1 MEANFFRFAV
11 EELFHKIHGLR
22 IKKVFMPAQGV
33 WTFSFDNSLNLIF
46 FRAPKGGGFFLSQEK
61 PANPSEP
68 SAQAMLLRKKIRN
81 KRIVSCQN
89 LWPWRKM
96 ALEMSATREFLI
108 LDICRGVFIENQTAV
123 PEALVA
129 WPGLDEILSSI
140 EIWKAHPQIT
150 PPLRDALSGMSE
162 DDCRELLDHLRQGIA
177 PGFYL
182 YQDSKGG
189 EKPGCFL
196 PGNFS
201 GEYQSFESPLETA
214 RAYGWPIVHEMVTQG
229 FNQSRIVNSQVK
241 RLSRNLT
248 KIDNDRIRLAQMV
261 EEGDFGNLIKSNLH
275 VLDSKARMKEVI
287 LKDEKGIERL
297 IKLDPK
303 RTILENMQVFFNKAA
318 KGRRGLDFIE
328 TRKKELQEKIDNLS
342 DELIIDHS
350 SLTERPASIGKG
362 RGTSSGTM
370 SRFFRSSDGFLILR
384 ARNRQSGHKLLSRE
398 ASPHDLWFHVQDGP
412 GAHVILK
419 RAHELVHVP
428 QKSLEEAA
436 NLAALASYRKN
447 DHKALIYC
455 ARVKDVRKIKGLEQG
470 RVQVGKVLK
479 SILVNIDPEKESM
492 LEITR

>member
-11 EELFHKIHGLR
+11 EELCQKIHGLR

-33 WTFSFDNSLNLIF
+33 WTFSFDNSQNLIF

-81 KRIVSCQN
+81 KKIVSCQN

-96 ALEMSATREFLI
+96 ALEVSAAREFLV
-108 LDICRGVFIENQTAV
+108 LDICRGVFIENQWTG
-123 PEALVA
+123 PETPVV
-129 WPGLDEILSSI
+129 WPGLDEILSSS
-140 EIWKAHPQIT
+140 EIWKTHPHIT
-150 PPLRDALSGMSE
+150 PLLRDALPGMSR
-162 DDCRELLDHLRQGIA
+162 DDSRKLLDDLRQGIA

-182 YQDSKGG
+182 YQDSKGVK
-189 EKPGCFL
+189 KPGCFL
-196 PGNFS
+196 PGNLC
-201 GEYQSFESPLETA
+201 GEYHSFESSMEAA
-214 RAYGWPIVHEMVTQG
+214 RAYGWPIVCEMVTQG
-229 FNQSRIVNSQVK
+229 FNQSRIINSQVK
-241 RLSRNLT
+241 RLRRNLA
-248 KIDNDRIRLAQMV
+248 KIDIDRIRLAQMV
-261 EEGDFGNLIKSNLH
+261 REGDFGNLIKSNLH
-275 VLDSKARMKEVI
+275 FLDSKARMKEVI
-287 LKDEKGIERL
+287 LKDEKGIEHL

-303 RTILENMQVFFNKAA
+303 RTILENMQVFFKKAA

-328 TRKKELQEKIDNLS
+328 TRKKELHEKIENVS

-350 SLTERPASIGKG
+350 SRMKHPASIDKD

-370 SRFFRSSDGFLILR
+370 SRFFRSSDGFIILR
-384 ARNRQSGHKLLSRE
+384 ARNRQSGHRLLSRE

-436 NLAALASYRKN
+436 NLAALASYKKN

-455 ARVKDVRKIKGLEQG
+455 ARVKDVRKIRGLEQG

-479 SILVNIDPEKESM
+479 SILVIIDPEKESM
-492 LEITR
+492 MEINR